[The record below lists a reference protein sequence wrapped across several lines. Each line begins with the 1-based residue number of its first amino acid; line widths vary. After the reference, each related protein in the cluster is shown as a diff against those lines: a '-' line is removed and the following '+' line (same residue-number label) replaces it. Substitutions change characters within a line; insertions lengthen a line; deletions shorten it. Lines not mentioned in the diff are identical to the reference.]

1 MLMIKNPHALSKTIR
16 IYYNNKNVLANR
28 FKEIAWTVHA
38 HNQNETAK
46 VFHDEL
52 TETGKN
58 SIREML
64 SGKVDKDVIQSMC
77 EALAKF
83 IF

>member
-1 MLMIKNPHALSKTIR
+1 M
-16 IYYNNKNVLANR
+16 
-28 FKEIAWTVHA
+28 
-38 HNQNETAK
+38 HNQNEAAK